1 MELISEHGKI
11 RFLHKPY
18 FFRLESRVHCLDYP
32 IRVPFDSES
41 TKTIKA

>member
-18 FFRLESRVHCLDYP
+18 FFRKVHCLDYP